1 MGTNFLGKVAA
12 PLLLIQ
18 SITLV
23 WHKES
28 RGASGAETRAR
39 FPLAYP
45 IEEAASPLPPGE
57 AMVHTLCFYQCH
69 PGEIITNREECRRGL
84 EQYLPRLGFSRK
96 QVSAEI
102 ARRQREMGR
111 VQFLAYPDHL
121 NLNLTNLSFR
131 PLEESWE
138 IVFRWDEQRSGLPYR
153 RGRNQ
158 DYNNPDSR
166 LYRKDCL
173 NETAFVLAPG
183 QTGRLIWNERDRGYD
198 DGIWFYRLNVCNAA
212 ALPGREFPPEVFLLR
227 EPDFVYRQLAE
238 LY

>member
-1 MGTNFLGKVAA
+1 
-12 PLLLIQ
+12 
-18 SITLV
+18 
-23 WHKES
+23 
-28 RGASGAETRAR
+28 
-39 FPLAYP
+39 
-45 IEEAASPLPPGE
+45 
-57 AMVHTLCFYQCH
+57 MVHTLCFYQCH

-198 DGIWFYRLNVCNAA
+198 DGIWFYRLNVCNVA

-238 LY
+238 LF